1 MPRTPAHRELI
12 DAIARLQRV
21 QREVATDLARDLDCP
36 RAALSLLWV
45 LDKRG
50 EMAISDVAQHLHV
63 DMSVAS
69 RQTSAL
75 VDAGYA
81 ERSTPGTPGT
91 DRRVRT
97 VRLTELGRTFTAGT
111 KQALDDRAAAVF
123 SGWSVEDLMS
133 AAAQIERVADTVAAL
148 GATAHPV
155 PAPAPAPA
163 PDEPAPAADLAATA
177 V

>member
-1 MPRTPAHRELI
+1 
-12 DAIARLQRV
+12 
-21 QREVATDLARDLDCP
+21 
-36 RAALSLLWV
+36 
-45 LDKRG
+45 
-50 EMAISDVAQHLHV
+50 
-63 DMSVAS
+63 VAS

-155 PAPAPAPA
+155 PAP
-163 PDEPAPAADLAATA
+163 DEPAPAAGLAATA